1 MEKLIRA
8 DMVYFETPSG
18 GRVFSTGSIT
28 FCGSLLHNDG
38 DNNISRIVAN
48 VLDRFL
54 ARGRNRRTEVNP
66 RGEPGSR
73 LTASWL
79 PGRLVLP
86 SRG

>member
-54 ARGRNRRTEVNP
+54 A
-66 RGEPGSR
+66 
-73 LTASWL
+73 
-79 PGRLVLP
+79 
-86 SRG
+86 